1 MPLSNHPLPSTPF
14 RHWPILAWLTVFL
27 FVGTAA
33 MAAPERSSDG
43 YPIWSADNIQMVYL
57 KDSTQFVCDPDH
69 ILSQEYKDSANYY
82 LHRMKMEMDIQTVFI
97 IVRHVKNGDPFRMAQ
112 DVGNRYGVGY
122 KDTRTGLVVV
132 IATEDKQYFIAPGK
146 GLEAYLTDVS
156 CGRIGRNF
164 IQPNMRNSNPDL
176 AVSQTCY
183 AIYKLLKEGEL
194 PPSTSISD
202 PVDDEEG
209 FGIIEIIIIIII
221 IAYLWRHGGKG
232 GGIYIGGGGFG
243 GGFGGGGFS
252 SGGGGFGG
260 GSFGGGSFGG
270 GGAGGG
276 W

>member
-1 MPLSNHPLPSTPF
+1 MPIFNHPLPSTPL
-14 RHWPILAWLTVFL
+14 RHWHLLAWLAVFL
-27 FVGTAA
+27 FVGTTALAA
-33 MAAPERSSDG
+33 TERSSDG

-69 ILSQEYKDSANYY
+69 LLSQEYKDSANYY
-82 LHRMKMEMDIQTVFI
+82 LHHMKMEMDIQTVFI
-97 IVRHVKNGDPFRMAQ
+97 IVRHVKNGDTFRMAQ

-132 IATEDKQYFIAPGK
+132 IATEDRQYFIAPGK
-146 GLEAYLTDVS
+146 GLEAYLTDAS

-164 IQPNMRNSNPDL
+164 IQPNMRNGNPDL

-202 PVDDEEG
+202 PVDEEDG

-221 IAYLWRHGGKG
+221 IAYLWRNGGKG
-232 GGIYIGGGGFG
+232 GGIYIGG

>member
-1 MPLSNHPLPSTPF
+1 MHGIIRRASTFNTGRIDHLYQDP
-14 RHWPILAWLTVFL
+14 HVNGVKMFL
-27 FVGTAA
+27 H
-33 MAAPERSSDG
+33 
-43 YPIWSADNIQMVYL
+43 Y
-57 KDSTQFVCDPDH
+57 
-69 ILSQEYKDSANYY
+69 
-82 LHRMKMEMDIQTVFI
+82 
-97 IVRHVKNGDPFRMAQ
+97 GD
-112 DVGNRYGVGY
+112 
-122 KDTRTGLVVV
+122 
-132 IATEDKQYFIAPGK
+132 
-146 GLEAYLTDVS
+146 LTDAS

-164 IQPNMRNSNPDL
+164 IQPNMRNGNPDL

-202 PVDDEEG
+202 PVDEEDG

-221 IAYLWRHGGKG
+221 IAYLWRNGGKG
-232 GGIYIGGGGFG
+232 GGIYIGG

>member
-1 MPLSNHPLPSTPF
+1 MTRR
-14 RHWPILAWLTVFL
+14 RHLLLLAWWLMAFL
-27 FVGTAA
+27 AIGTDV
-33 MAAPERSSDG
+33 MADTERSDDG

-97 IVRHVKNGDPFRMAQ
+97 IVRHVKNGDTFRMAQ

-122 KDTRTGLVVV
+122 KDTRTGLVIV
-132 IATEDKQYFIAPGK
+132 IATEDRQYFIAPGK

-164 IQPNMRNSNPDL
+164 IQPNMRNNNPDL
-176 AVSQTCY
+176 AVTQTCY
-183 AIYKLLKEGEL
+183 ATYKLLKEGEL
-194 PPSTSISD
+194 PPSTTISMA
-202 PVDDEEG
+202 DDEENDLSD
-209 FGIIEIIIIIII
+209 IIEIIIIIII
-221 IAYLWRHGGKG
+221 IAYLWRNGGLG
-232 GGIYIGGGGFG
+232 GGIFIGGGGFG
-243 GGFGGGGFS
+243 DSGGSFG
-252 SGGGGFGG
+252 GGGGFGG